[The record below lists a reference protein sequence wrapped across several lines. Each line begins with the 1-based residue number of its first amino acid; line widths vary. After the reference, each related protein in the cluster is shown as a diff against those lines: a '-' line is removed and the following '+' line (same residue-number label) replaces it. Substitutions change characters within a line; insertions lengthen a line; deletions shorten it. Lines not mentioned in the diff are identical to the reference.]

1 MRHSIAYALN
11 YTSRKILDIDRID
24 FTKIGQFSFK
34 EADEQRYPALR
45 LAREVM
51 RQGGLW
57 GAGFNAAKEVALDR
71 FIAEQIGFLDMAKVV
86 ELTLYQL
93 DQMNLISRGSQQL
106 DEIVNIDQVARRIS
120 KEINV

>member
-1 MRHSIAYALN
+1 M
-11 YTSRKILDIDRID
+11 
-24 FTKIGQFSFK
+24 
-34 EADEQRYPALR
+34 
-45 LAREVM
+45 
-51 RQGGLW
+51 
-57 GAGFNAAKEVALDR
+57 ALDR